1 MKRIHNVLKEQTTR
15 EVAVNTVGNY
25 LNIIFSAIYVVVI
38 ARLFSPADNGVYIVL
53 FTLVYVFTNI
63 FDFGTSAT
71 IYSYLPAVL
80 TDKTKKFEFL
90 KITFLYQTFLAGIA
104 LLILGIFITPLNDQW
119 LKLHVPLRYFL
130 WTFGTIPLLIWQN
143 FVLNTLYASR
153 RFTMA
158 NILINTINIVRLLIL
173 FLVLLLGTLNLEWL
187 LIIFGP
193 VGPILFFLLI
203 IVLYPN
209 IPRKFLTATINRQH
223 LNVGYSAVFF
233 VATQFYFVASRLDLF
248 IIAHFLTKP
257 EVGYYGL
264 AQKIVFSILTTINSV
279 TQVLSPQFAVAQS
292 QYEIIRLMK
301 RFCVYCLLPVAL
313 LIGAIVTPNTIY
325 TFVFSNA
332 FNPMHHIVRLLSG
345 VHIFFVIMQIPML
358 FFLYTI
364 KKPRYVLISNLL
376 LLFIIGLGS
385 YYGVQRFGLTGPPLA
400 LLISYLIVTL
410 FAYMYFFRELRRLPK
425 E

>member
-90 KITFLYQTFLAGIA
+90 KVTFLYQTFLAGIA
-104 LLILGIFITPLNDQW
+104 LLILGIFIAPLNDQW

-173 FLVLLLGTLNLEWL
+173 FL
-187 LIIFGP
+187 
-193 VGPILFFLLI
+193 LLI

-257 EVGYYGL
+257 EVGY
-264 AQKIVFSILTTINSV
+264 
-279 TQVLSPQFAVAQS
+279 
-292 QYEIIRLMK
+292 
-301 RFCVYCLLPVAL
+301 
-313 LIGAIVTPNTIY
+313 
-325 TFVFSNA
+325 
-332 FNPMHHIVRLLSG
+332 
-345 VHIFFVIMQIPML
+345 
-358 FFLYTI
+358 
-364 KKPRYVLISNLL
+364 
-376 LLFIIGLGS
+376 
-385 YYGVQRFGLTGPPLA
+385 
-400 LLISYLIVTL
+400 
-410 FAYMYFFRELRRLPK
+410 
-425 E
+425 